1 MAEIVE
7 HITDARNDGTINVY
21 AVRYNQ
27 RGKSEN
33 VAVALPGNLNFDL
46 RHDFCENIIDYE
58 NAHETVFNPT
68 SDGLEDGTY
77 EYVPL
82 ENVREKWNEIMNLL
96 DAALDYHGT
105 ENRRKVAYSNLY
117 IGTLVYE
124 GQTYYLCANQGN
136 SSDKLLRGKR
146 VFMSHQDE
154 LCEVKPDEVFLMSNY
169 VGFMIDPLEEKVLI
183 FDKKAFQAV
192 FKYDDY
198 QKEDVQRK
206 ISIVDQWRFFESADI
221 IKGRCAQKNVY
232 RNLAKI
238 FADQEYLEQIQRT
251 TPAQL
256 KNNLLVNSP
265 RYFTEKDFQ
274 GEQLIVTVQ
283 NLDVVMKMLAK
294 GFKFNFF
301 TNNAEQQ

>member
-1 MAEIVE
+1 MSEIVE
-7 HITDARNDGTINVY
+7 HIADARNNGTINVY

-27 RGKSEN
+27 RGKADN
-33 VAVALPGNLNFDL
+33 LAVALPGNLNFDF
-46 RHDFCENIIDYE
+46 RHDFCENVICYK
-58 NAHETVFNPT
+58 NAHEVTFNPT
-68 SDGLEDGTY
+68 SNGLEDDTY

-82 ENVREKWNEIMNLL
+82 ENVREKWNEITTLL
-96 DAALDYHGT
+96 DAALDYHGA
-105 ENRRKVAYSNLY
+105 ENRQKVAYSNLY
-117 IGTLVYE
+117 IGALVHE
-124 GQTYYLCANQGN
+124 GQIYYLCANQGN
-136 SSDKLLRGKR
+136 SSDRLLRGKR

-154 LCEVKPDEVFLMSNY
+154 LRKAEPGEVFLMSSY
-169 VGFMIDPLEEKVLI
+169 VGFMIDPLENKVLI

-206 ISIVDQWRFFESADI
+206 ISIVDQWRFLESADV
-221 IKGRCAQKNVY
+221 IKDKCAQKNVY

-265 RYFTEKDFQ
+265 RYFTENDFQ

-283 NLDVVMKMLAK
+283 NLKVVMKMLAK